1 VVTRGG
7 GEFARRRAPATRPKG
22 NVGAGQA
29 RVRSCALAEGSA
41 DTGGFD
47 ITRARHEFGSGAREG
62 AGCDMAMRT
71 AFDVDN
77 VRDGKSPLAREAR
90 RRARHACK
98 DRYFTRR
105 FCLETTTLRRG
116 LVRPRQPLLAIR
128 DEESETYADDA
139 EPEGPTGQR
148 DE

>member
-1 VVTRGG
+1 MSTLYGREGG
-7 GEFARRRAPATRPKG
+7 
-22 NVGAGQA
+22 GQA
-29 RVRSCALAEGSA
+29 RVRSCTLAEGSA
-41 DTGGFD
+41 GTGGLD
-47 ITRARHEFGSGAREG
+47 ITRARHEFGRGAREG
-62 AGCDMAMRT
+62 AGGDMAMRT

-77 VRDGKSPLAREAR
+77 VRDGKSPHAREAR
-90 RRARHACK
+90 RRARHACR

-116 LVRPRQPLLAIR
+116 PVRPRQQRQPLLAMR